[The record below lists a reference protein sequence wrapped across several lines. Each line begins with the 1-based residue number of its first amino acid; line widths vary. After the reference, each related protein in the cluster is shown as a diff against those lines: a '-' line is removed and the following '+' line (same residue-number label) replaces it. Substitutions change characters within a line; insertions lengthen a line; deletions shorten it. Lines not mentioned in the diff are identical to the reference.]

1 VSRSRAEKSTKAA
14 KTAFS
19 ASAVLLVGALVWLLV
34 GVPAL
39 VKYPTDLKASPKYA
53 GTFNVL
59 VNPTTYAPLPEPTKL
74 PLTID
79 RHIEVIDSSSSRAV
93 VAETIHQKAG
103 TLVDSTQRNQ
113 YVMDRRTLK
122 NVKDPRAWAFEASN
136 VVDRSGTYRLN
147 LPFDTKSDG
156 DYAIWK
162 NEFGKPYEMQGVPGD
177 STSLREGLT
186 LQNHRG
192 AATDV
197 PITDAYF
204 KELTKSLPLPTSLT
218 LDQLKPQLAAA
229 GFDVDAVLPALLPK
243 LSAADAATLAT
254 LAAKPIPLQYVMS
267 FDGRASVEPRT
278 GAEVVVGATES
289 LGIKPNSPDLPAIR
303 ALLQKYGQVPEAVTA
318 ATALDKLASSSIPVV
333 SYTYEQTPASVRTVA
348 AQVKDMRRQ
357 VILATVW
364 VPSLLAGLAGVA
376 LLVGAWSWPRG
387 PRAGRARGRVGA
399 PRPVRT

>member
-1 VSRSRAEKSTKAA
+1 MTRARRSKTPA
-14 KTAFS
+14 KLAFI
-19 ASAVLLVGALVWLLV
+19 ASAVLLVGALVWLLA

-39 VKYPTDLKASPKYA
+39 VKYPTDVSVSPRYT
-53 GTFNVL
+53 GTFDVL
-59 VNPTTYAPLPEPTKL
+59 VNPTTYAPLPEPTRL

-79 RHIEVIDSSSSRAV
+79 RQIRVVDSSASRAV
-93 VAETIHQKAG
+93 VAETIQQKAG

-113 YVMDRRTLK
+113 YVIDRRTLK
-122 NVKDPRAWAFEASN
+122 NVKDPRAWAFEPSN

-156 DYAIWK
+156 TYPIWK
-162 NEFGKPYEMQGVPGD
+162 NEFGSPYEMRGVPGD

-186 LQNHRG
+186 LQNHR
-192 AATDV
+192 ASATDV

-204 KELTKSLPLPTSLT
+204 EELTTSLPLPTSLT

-229 GFDVDAVLPALLPK
+229 GFDVDTVLATLLAK
-243 LSAADAATLAT
+243 LSPADAATLAT

-267 FDGRASVEPRT
+267 FDGHASVEPRT

-289 LGIKPNSPDLPAIR
+289 LGTRPSSPDLPAIQ
-303 ALLQKYGQVPEAVTA
+303 AILQKYRQVPEAVTA
-318 ATALDKLASSSIPVV
+318 ATALDKLAASSIPIV
-333 SYTYEQTPASVRTVA
+333 SYTYEQTPASVRAVA
-348 AQVKDMRRQ
+348 AQVTDLRRQ

-387 PRAGRARGRVGA
+387 ARAGRVRGRVGA
-399 PRPVRT
+399 PRTAGT